1 MIFNLTNAT
10 FSGPVTQGENFTQY
24 VNYNTMTSTTS
35 RNQLFAA
42 VFANLTSTL
51 GTTILKHVGRF
62 YNLPV
67 RNLED
72 PPSILQELEYRGKF
86 TPERTEEL
94 YNILVQFGYGQ
105 NFGVLKLADYISA
118 YPDVYRNNDNV
129 VIQNRITGATN
140 VAGRNNNINIITQVP
155 TSEPFGTFSTWQGTM
170 TDLLNQ
176 PNNIREFIHQW
187 NKIRGTQKLHD
198 VYKNASELLGYFLC
212 RPLLHPMFARIILT
226 MGLAP
231 EGLEGSRFRAWL
243 SRLRNVLEKE
253 EDDDESSRRTP
264 EPPEPATC
272 LDMLELAEEPLPHPN
287 YLVIGLEQDR
297 LQVKITPKEIQ
308 TNEMAQKYL
317 AVAEKS
323 RTSPSCRYATYT
335 FTATVSA
342 DGGDKELEFVQ
353 DAEMQGGDDDDKGED
368 GDTSASKKERRVV
381 IKAGVSQSSASKG
394 TTKKFKVGG
403 VEHKITTGKSLPQWL
418 ILKRNRPLFYEP
430 VEGEEDLVDE
440 ADAHATM
447 KLLKS
452 IHNNWDLAVYVRV
465 LSTKNPISPDMN
477 IISGAKVEILK
488 SPSPAAGGKK

>member
-24 VNYNTMTSTTS
+24 VNYNTMTST
-35 RNQLFAA
+35 
-42 VFANLTSTL
+42 
-51 GTTILKHVGRF
+51 
-62 YNLPV
+62 
-67 RNLED
+67 
-72 PPSILQELEYRGKF
+72 
-86 TPERTEEL
+86 
-94 YNILVQFGYGQ
+94 
-105 NFGVLKLADYISA
+105 
-118 YPDVYRNNDNV
+118 
-129 VIQNRITGATN
+129 
-140 VAGRNNNINIITQVP
+140 ITQVP
-155 TSEPFGTFSTWQGTM
+155 TSEP
-170 TDLLNQ
+170 
-176 PNNIREFIHQW
+176 P
-187 NKIRGTQKLHD
+187 
-198 VYKNASELLGYFLC
+198 
-212 RPLLHPMFARIILT
+212 
-226 MGLAP
+226 AP
-231 EGLEGSRFRAWL
+231 AQ
-243 SRLRNVLEKE
+243 
-253 EDDDESSRRTP
+253 
-264 EPPEPATC
+264 PATC
-272 LDMLELAEEPLPHPN
+272 LDMLELAEEPLHPN

-297 LQVKITPKEIQ
+297 LQVKLTPKEIQ

-368 GDTSASKKERRVV
+368 GDTPASSKKERRVV

-477 IISGAKVEILK
+477 IISGARVEILK
-488 SPSPAAGGKK
+488 SPSPVAGGKK